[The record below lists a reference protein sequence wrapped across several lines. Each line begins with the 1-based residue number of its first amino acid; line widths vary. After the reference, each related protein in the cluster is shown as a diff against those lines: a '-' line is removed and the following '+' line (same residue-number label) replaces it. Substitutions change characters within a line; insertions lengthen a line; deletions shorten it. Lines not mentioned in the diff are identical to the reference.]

1 VSNNTKDGK
10 IVTSKII
17 HLIIRHIGQKGIFF
31 LMNFG
36 KMFVHLNT

>member
-17 HLIIRHIGQKGIFF
+17 HLIIRHIGQ
-31 LMNFG
+31 M
-36 KMFVHLNT
+36 